1 MNNDHTEGGV
11 VAINEKRKIW
21 RENRKAM
28 EVGGGATNRSFLRK
42 ILVKMIPKVGEIIN
56 SGLRSTG
63 IYQRGVRNALDV
75 QVRQFDVFLP
85 KLPSAFEGYSILH
98 LSDLHVDAL
107 EEIVDIA
114 AGLVTGQLFD
124 LCIITGDFTA
134 ERNSNLG
141 DIQRILQR
149 LLAKIQTRDGCL
161 SVLGNHD
168 CHGVADALER
178 INIRML
184 INEDFHIFREGE
196 KISFIGLDDV
206 HMFHTQAANDILAR
220 HPKAECRV
228 ALVHSAEAAFLAAME
243 GVSLYLCG
251 HTHGGQICFP
261 GGRPIVTVLP
271 MPRQFAAGWW
281 QVGDLLGYTSCGA
294 GVSPSLPIRFNS
306 RGEVTVHT
314 LRRNC
319 ASSWQQKSNQAPA
332 YERG

>member
-1 MNNDHTEGGV
+1 MNCDHMECR
-11 VAINEKRKIW
+11 AIAGSEKRKVW
-21 RENRKAM
+21 REKRKVM
-28 EVGGGATNRSFLRK
+28 EIEGATANTSFFRK
-42 ILVKMIPKVGEIIN
+42 ILVRLIPKVGAIIN
-56 SGLRSTG
+56 AGLRSTR
-63 IYQRGVRNALDV
+63 IYQRGLRNALDV

-85 KLPSAFEGYSILH
+85 KLPPAFEGYSILH

-107 EEIVDIA
+107 EEIVDVA
-114 AGLVTGQLFD
+114 AELVSGQLFD

-141 DIQRILQR
+141 HIQRTLQR
-149 LLAKIQTRDGCL
+149 LLAKIQIRDGCL

-168 CHGVADALER
+168 EHGVADALEQ

-184 INEDFHIFREGE
+184 INEDFHISRGGE

-206 HMFHTQAANDILAR
+206 HRFHTQAANDILA
-220 HPKAECRV
+220 HYPTAECRI
-228 ALVHSAEAAFLAAME
+228 ALVHSAEAAYMASKE

-271 MPRQFAAGWW
+271 MPLQFAVGWW

-294 GVSPSLPIRFNS
+294 GVSPSLPIRFNC
-306 RGEVTVHT
+306 RGEVTIHT
-314 LRRNC
+314 LRQNR
-319 ASSWQQKSNQAPA
+319 AISWQQKSNQVPA
-332 YERG
+332 DERG